1 MKLVDTVPKQTEA
14 VPVWDEL
21 SDSERIVALLD
32 LVSRLSRVTEQLV
45 NNAARTE
52 DRLKTLELS

>member
-1 MKLVDTVPKQTEA
+1 MIQTEA

-45 NNAARTE
+45 NSAARTE